1 MSAAWPAPLPH
12 GWCSSTRACGSARR
26 LPFVPAA
33 SSTAAADA
41 ACPKQIVVMSGLM
54 YCIVS

>member
-1 MSAAWPAPLPH
+1 M
-12 GWCSSTRACGSARR
+12 RAFGRARR
-26 LPFVPAA
+26 LPCVPAA

-41 ACPKQIVVMSGLM
+41 ACPKQRVVISGRM